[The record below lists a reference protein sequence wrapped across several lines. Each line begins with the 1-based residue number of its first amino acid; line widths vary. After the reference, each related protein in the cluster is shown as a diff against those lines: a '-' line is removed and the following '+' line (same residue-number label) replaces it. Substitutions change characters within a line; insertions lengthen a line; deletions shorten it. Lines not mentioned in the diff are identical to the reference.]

1 MVAGPEETATVI
13 VGHPIPVPTPTP
25 SPIPMPTPAAV
36 HCHFMQSRVATTR
49 DPPEFLANVV

>member
-13 VGHPIPVPTPTP
+13 VGHPVPVPTPTP
-25 SPIPMPTPAAV
+25 FPIPTPAAV
-36 HCHFMQSRVATTR
+36 HSRFMQSRVATTR